1 MPLFLFLAL
10 RLSPYFAIAQY
21 GLWLRYCPIRGNT
34 LRLSPYFALWA
45 QYGLF
50 VIPGLRSAYPGL
62 YSGALSGRSIPPLPN
77 YHICRRQ
84 LSELPH
90 LLFPMKHHGGGY
102 IIDAIF
108 VAIVHN
114 EKGSTMNCY
123 EEICYKEI
131 AMNEKSRQSKSHI
144 FYRFTVA
151 AIGLALAIALPSCKR
166 DAPTVHDSSDRQI
179 EAQAPSETTKHDD
192 NRRED
197 TDENAKNTPNAANQ
211 GDIYTP
217 SKEKE
222 GDIFNRLKQ
231 SNHLKPGLSFI
242 ADAPT
247 VIEANPNAGIDK
259 PTKCL
264 TYRIGE
270 DHEDRFVTLE
280 FVHYCPELDKLFEY
294 DPITDDYFEIVAQ

>member
-1 MPLFLFLAL
+1 MSELPHLLF
-10 RLSPYFAIAQY
+10 PMKHH
-21 GLWLRYCPIRGNT
+21 GGDM
-34 LRLSPYFALWA
+34 
-45 QYGLF
+45 
-50 VIPGLRSAYPGL
+50 L
-62 YSGALSGRSIPPLPN
+62 YYGALSGRSIPPSPN
-77 YHICRRQ
+77 CHICRRQ
-84 LSELPH
+84 MSELPH

-102 IIDAIF
+102 IIDAVF
-108 VAIVHN
+108 VAIGHN

-144 FYRFTVA
+144 FYRFTVV

-179 EAQAPSETTKHDD
+179 EAQAPSDTAKHED

-197 TDENAKNTPNAANQ
+197 TDENAQNAPDAANQ
-211 GDIYTP
+211 NDIYTL

-222 GDIFNRLKQ
+222 GEIFNRLKQ
-231 SNHLKPGLSFI
+231 SHHLKPGLSFI

-247 VIEANPNAGIDK
+247 EIEANPNAGIDK

-264 TYRIGE
+264 SYRIGE
-270 DHEDRFVTLE
+270 DHEDRFVTME